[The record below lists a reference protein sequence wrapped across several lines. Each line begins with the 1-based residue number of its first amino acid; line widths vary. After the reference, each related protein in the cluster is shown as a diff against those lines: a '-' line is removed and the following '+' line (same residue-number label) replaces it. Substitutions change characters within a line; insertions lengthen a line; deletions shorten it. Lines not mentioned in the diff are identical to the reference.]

1 MKNHENFEES
11 WRRRQ
16 KNGGMSYGG
25 HGGLVLSWRCAYDR
39 LEIMG
44 CMAGQSISGYGTR
57 DMPPM
62 QYTNPLSIGELE
74 AMIPGSWPLDH
85 ALDVLGKPSTH
96 RSTARGSTIFYE
108 LEKAP
113 RQGCSSNLVFS
124 FALYFTN
131 GILCNW
137 WPIVVGEGC
146 DSDCAEEP
154 GDGP

>member
-1 MKNHENFEES
+1 MVGCLMAAMAAWFCL
-11 WRRRQ
+11 
-16 KNGGMSYGG
+16 GV
-25 HGGLVLSWRCAYDR
+25 VLTIGWKLWDAWQDNRSRDMEHKRFA
-39 LEIMG
+39 
-44 CMAGQSISGYGTR
+44 R

-74 AMIPGSWPLDH
+74 AMIPESWPLDH

-146 DSDCAEEP
+146 DSDCAEKP